1 MLASVIAATRGDE
14 RASGQAVGWI
24 EVLVTQV
31 RAWPGSELACMAS
44 RWASTLDF
52 VSKCAVRHTPSVQFR
67 VLLVMPHRTRAES
80 VIREIETVVGD
91 KMTDVA
97 RETLTAA
104 IALDLVVL
112 ADTARDAEA
121 RIVKIETQLRVIADA
136 LLAMDGSKNQNFAAA
151 LRAVKDNF

>member
-1 MLASVIAATRGDE
+1 
-14 RASGQAVGWI
+14 
-24 EVLVTQV
+24 
-31 RAWPGSELACMAS
+31 
-44 RWASTLDF
+44 
-52 VSKCAVRHTPSVQFR
+52 
-67 VLLVMPHRTRAES
+67 MPHRTRAES

-121 RIVKIETQLRVIADA
+121 RIVKIETQLRVIANA
-136 LLAMDGSKNQNFAAA
+136 LLAMDGSKKQNFAAA

>member
-1 MLASVIAATRGDE
+1 MN
-14 RASGQAVGWI
+14 
-24 EVLVTQV
+24 
-31 RAWPGSELACMAS
+31 
-44 RWASTLDF
+44 
-52 VSKCAVRHTPSVQFR
+52 
-67 VLLVMPHRTRAES
+67 HRTRAES
-80 VIREIETVVGD
+80 VIREIESVVGD

-121 RIVKIETQLRVIADA
+121 RIVKIETQLRAIADA
-136 LLAMDGSKNQNFAAA
+136 LLAMDGSKKQNFAAA